1 MKCPV
6 NNDVFLLKNHSVKG
20 DRMNSNKLA
29 SIIILI
35 AVAVVIIWGFSGVAG
50 GWHYS
55 WIAMLVAVV
64 VAGIIKIIGRND
76 N

>member
-1 MKCPV
+1 
-6 NNDVFLLKNHSVKG
+6 
-20 DRMNSNKLA
+20 MNSNKIA

-64 VAGIIKIIGRND
+64 VAGIIKIIGGKD
-76 N
+76 A

>member
-1 MKCPV
+1 
-6 NNDVFLLKNHSVKG
+6 
-20 DRMNSNKLA
+20 MNSNKLA

-35 AVAVVIIWGFSGVAG
+35 AVAVVVIWGFTGIAE

-64 VAGIIKIIGRND
+64 IAGIIKIIGRKD
-76 N
+76 D